1 MRLPRRQF
9 APRMSITSL
18 IDLML
23 ILLFFFMI
31 SSTYINLRMIPLVSA
46 AGAGDVPGAA
56 AAGAVALDRPDRLL
70 IRLGADG
77 APALAGGRVDHPS
90 LRRIVAER
98 LARDPRGAV
107 LVLPSGGAST
117 QALVSLLDTLAA
129 AGARDVRLVRLEA
142 R

>member
-46 AGAGDVPGAA
+46 GAA